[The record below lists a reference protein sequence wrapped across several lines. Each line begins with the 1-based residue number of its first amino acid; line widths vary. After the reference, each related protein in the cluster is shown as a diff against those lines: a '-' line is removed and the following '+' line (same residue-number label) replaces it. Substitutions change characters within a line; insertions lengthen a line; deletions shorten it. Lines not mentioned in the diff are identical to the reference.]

1 MKLLTH
7 YVFSMGLLTLLL
19 ALGRNPFPES
29 LFLALIMSVTGNL
42 IIDGLGHEERRGYV
56 RRTPLTHTIPRSIFW
71 GALPGIA
78 IIILLYYLSGRMIEL
93 IYVEIILSSLLMG
106 PSHMILDIFTER
118 GIFVKRRGRWVRLAL
133 AHFSYNDVLVNGAAM
148 IMGLLMIFTAYSI

>member
-71 GALPGIA
+71 GELPGIA
-78 IIILLYYLSGRMIEL
+78 IIILLYYLSGRVIEL

-148 IMGLLMIFTAYSI
+148 IIGLLMIFTAYSI

>member
-1 MKLLTH
+1 LKLLTH